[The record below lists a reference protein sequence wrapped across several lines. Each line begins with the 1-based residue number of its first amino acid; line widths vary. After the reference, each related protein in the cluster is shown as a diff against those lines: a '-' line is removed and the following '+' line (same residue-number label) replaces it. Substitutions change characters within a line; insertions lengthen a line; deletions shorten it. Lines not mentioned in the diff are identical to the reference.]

1 MARRALP
8 RTLRARLIAGL
19 LVLLAVTCTGVGL
32 ATTTALDRFL
42 VTRLDQQLADAGGRY
57 AASLEHPLGGRP
69 DEGSDTRA
77 QADGTFGARLAGGRV
92 TRCGVVDA
100 DADDLR
106 GGNADDT
113 VTLTAGDRR
122 TLAALSPDGRART
135 VRLSALGPY
144 RMRAVPGEDGDVLV
158 TGLPLEPVEQTV
170 HRQAAVEAVVFC
182 VALVAAGSAGAVWV
196 RLSLRPLRRVADT
209 AQRVS
214 ELPLASGRVALSE
227 RAPDADPRTEVGR
240 VGAALNRM
248 LGHVEDSL
256 GQRHAVEERLRAF
269 AADASHELRTPVA
282 TVRGHAE
289 LALRHPG
296 PVPAGVSRALER
308 IQSESL
314 RMGAIVDDLLLLA
327 RLDAGRP
334 LAREQ
339 VDLTLL
345 AVDCAADAR
354 AAGPG
359 RRWRLELP
367 EEPVTVAGD
376 EHRLRQV
383 VGNLLANA
391 RAHTPE
397 GTTVTLRLDPPA
409 AADGTVVLTVTD
421 DGPGLPPGLGD
432 AVFDR
437 FVRGDRARSRTSGS
451 TGLGLAIV
459 RAVVTAHGGGVA
471 VESRPG
477 RTVFRVVLPG
487 GPPAPQPP
495 RLTHWGEPKA
505 AVEGHPHG

>member
-1 MARRALP
+1 MNRTTLAGLLRRAVP
-8 RTLRARLIAGL
+8 RTLRARLIAGM

-32 ATTTALDRFL
+32 ATTTALQGFL
-42 VTRLDQQLADAGGRY
+42 LERLDQQLTDAGGRY
-57 AASLEHPLGGRP
+57 AASLEHPAQGRLGDAG
-69 DEGSDTRA
+69 DTRG
-77 QADGTFGARLAGGRV
+77 QANGTFGARLADGRI
-92 TRCGVVDA
+92 TRSAVVDG
-100 DADDLR
+100 DSDDLR
-106 GGNADDT
+106 RGNADDN
-113 VTLTAGDRR
+113 VRLTEQDRR
-122 TLAALSPDGRART
+122 TLAAIPVDGRART
-135 VRLSALGPY
+135 VRLSALPAY
-144 RMRAVPGEDGDVLV
+144 RMRAVLGHDDDVLV

-170 HRQAAVEAVVFC
+170 HRMAAVEAVVFGI
-182 VALVAAGSAGAVWV
+182 ALVVAGSAGAAWV

-227 RAPDADPRTEVGR
+227 RAPDADPGTEVGR

-248 LGHVEDSL
+248 LGHIEDSL
-256 GQRHAVEERLRAF
+256 AQRHAVEERLRAF

-296 PVPAGVSRALER
+296 PVPDDIRHALDR
-308 IQSESL
+308 IQSESQ
-314 RMGAIVDDLLLLA
+314 RMGTIVDDLLLLA

-339 VDLTLL
+339 VDLTRL

-359 RRWRLELP
+359 HRWRLELP

-391 RAHTPE
+391 RTHTPD

-409 AADGTVVLTVTD
+409 APDAPVVLTVAD

-432 AVFDR
+432 SVFAR
-437 FVRGDRARSRTSGS
+437 FVRGDRARSRASGS

-459 RAVVTAHGGGVA
+459 HAVVVAHGGTVA

-477 RTVFRVVLPG
+477 RTVFRVVLPLDG
-487 GPPAPQPP
+487 
-495 RLTHWGEPKA
+495 
-505 AVEGHPHG
+505 GHPQE